1 MKKNRI
7 IAVVLAA
14 TLVCSLAGVSALA
27 AGKQKNDTSSTPAA
41 QADSADTTPS
51 SATGET
57 VYVIANADGS
67 AKKVIVSQKYDPDD
81 PNAAQE
87 AQSSLTDAQN
97 VKGDNCWQGT
107 TDKPLPVTMHI
118 TYTLDGKSVTADAL
132 AGKSGHVTM
141 RFDYENTQYE
151 TKTITGSI
159 FIRIA
164 DRLPLPEHTS
174 TQILFRICI
183 RTRITYAGRT
193 VPYTCKTCF
202 CQTAIL
208 FHFK

>member
-1 MKKNRI
+1 MVRPCRI
-7 IAVVLAA
+7 AFTMLAVGNLSGIAVYQILHSPFIDFFSFCQISFLRFIMRTGKITVLITPAFRIRISH
-14 TLVCSLAGVSALA
+14 TIGRNVIVKGQCSYHCREI
-27 AGKQKNDTSSTPAA
+27 DTSH
-41 QADSADTTPS
+41 
-51 SATGET
+51 
-57 VYVIANADGS
+57 
-67 AKKVIVSQKYDPDD
+67 
-81 PNAAQE
+81 
-87 AQSSLTDAQN
+87 L
-97 VKGDNCWQGT
+97 
-107 TDKPLPVTMHI
+107 
-118 TYTLDGKSVTADAL
+118 
-132 AGKSGHVTM
+132 
-141 RFDYENTQYE
+141 
-151 TKTITGSI
+151 TITGSI